1 MPVTMTPSVAI
12 KCVLSKSDFLEPDF
26 CQVLLQILTK
36 SLLPLP
42 DKYYGLADVE
52 LRHRQRCFLTY

>member
-1 MPVTMTPSVAI
+1 MLKHIAVPVNCNNNLVPV
-12 KCVLSKSDFLEPDF
+12 
-26 CQVLLQILTK
+26 LQILTK

-52 LRHRQRCFLTY
+52 LRHRQR